1 MTSKPTDYVSIP
13 IIEIPDADQKLMKDF
28 RRDILQI
35 NLEESL
41 HLPGMFTLVINN
53 PYAPLDQETKTWQYD
68 SIVQVGKRVKLGFT
82 SSTTESTQAH
92 TAYVIQGEITSI
104 ETHFTSR
111 TQAPI
116 IIRGYDVA
124 HRLHRGHYIRSFQDY
139 TDADIVKE
147 IAKELGIEIGTL
159 DPSGDKHEYIFQE
172 NQTNM
177 EFLRERAARIGFE
190 LFVQDGKLYFR
201 KPKQNEILKLQWLRD
216 VSSFRVRITTAEQVK
231 AVEVRSWDYER
242 KEVIVAR
249 APQQSPAPASNS
261 SNLTGQ
267 TKVAVT
273 NASDNLVI
281 TTTNH
286 GRGSDYSQKFGS
298 NPPEPKMI
306 VVDKPTATLKEA
318 EVMAKALF
326 SELEGDF
333 VCADAQAP
341 GDPRIRPGKVIEL
354 EKMGRYSGQ
363 YYVTESRHLFY
374 EGIYTTEFSVRGLRG
389 GDLLQTLSPSV
400 RPRPGQTHL
409 VGIVTNNKDPK
420 GWGRVR
426 VKFPTLSPEK
436 DSTAHASYWA
446 RVVGVGAGPGRG
458 FDCLPEINDEVLV
471 AFEHGDIHRPYVI
484 GGVWNG
490 KDQPPEK
497 VENTVGDRSQVR
509 LRTFK
514 TRTGHT
520 LQFVEETQHSSQAG
534 IYITSSG
541 GHQIEINDSDGSI
554 EIQTQEGQR
563 ITLSDRSSNIT
574 IHSTGDINLTPGSGK
589 VVVAGT
595 ILTGGVLLGTPL
607 SSVNVGQTL
616 TSLKEQLQQNTEGD
630 RQRDRTAA
638 ELRQEIQNNAQAD
651 RQRDETLKALQN
663 QVQPRTSPTQ
673 SQTASPANASTNPT
687 SNQKSAPANPPATSS
702 LTGRQVA

>member
-13 IIEIPDADQKLMKDF
+13 IIEIPDADPELMKEF

-35 NLEESL
+35 CVEESL

-53 PYAPLDQETKTWQYD
+53 PYAPLDQDTKTWKYEL
-68 SIVQVGKRVKLGFT
+68 IIQVGKKVKLGFT
-82 SSTTESTQAH
+82 SSTTESTQAQ
-92 TAYVIQGEITSI
+92 TGYVIEGEITSI

-116 IIRGYDVA
+116 VIRGYDVA
-124 HRLHRGHYIRSFQDY
+124 HRLHRGRYIRSFQDY
-139 TDADIVKE
+139 TDTDIVKG
-147 IAKELGIEIGTL
+147 IAEELGMEIGTL
-159 DPSGDKHEYIFQE
+159 DASGDKHEYIFQE

-201 KPKQNEILKLQWLRD
+201 KPKQNEILEMQWLRD

-249 APQQSPAPASNS
+249 APKQNPVSASNN

-267 TKVAVT
+267 TNVAAT
-273 NASDNLVI
+273 NESDNLVI
-281 TTTNH
+281 TSTKN
-286 GRGSDYSQKFGS
+286 GKGSDYSQKFGS
-298 NPPEPKMI
+298 NPPEPKLI
-306 VVDKPTATLKEA
+306 VVDKPAATVKEA

-341 GDPRIRPGKVIEL
+341 GDPRIRPGKVIKL

-389 GDLLQTLSPSV
+389 GDLLQTLSPTA
-400 RPRPGQTHL
+400 RLRPGQTHL

-420 GWGRVR
+420 DLGRVK
-426 VKFPTLSPEK
+426 VKFPTLTPEK
-436 DSTAHASYWA
+436 DSTAHSSFWA

-458 FDCLPEINDEVLV
+458 FYCLPEINDEVLV

-490 KDQPPEK
+490 KDQPPENVK
-497 VENTVGDRSQVR
+497 NTVDDRSQVR

-520 LQFVEETQHSSQAG
+520 LQFVEETQGSSKAG
-534 IYITSSG
+534 IYITSSK
-541 GHQIEINDSDGSI
+541 GHQIQINDSDGSI
-554 EIQTQEGQR
+554 EIQTKGGQR
-563 ITLSDRSSNIT
+563 MTLSDRSSNIT
-574 IHSTGDINLTPGSGK
+574 IHSTGNINLAPGSGQ
-589 VVVAGT
+589 VVVSGT
-595 ILTGGVLLGTPL
+595 ILTGGVLLGTL
-607 SSVNVGQTL
+607 STAVNVGETL
-616 TSLKEQLQQNTEGD
+616 TSLQKQLQQNTD
-630 RQRDRTAA
+630 SDLQRDRTAA
-638 ELRQEIQNNAQAD
+638 KQRQELQNNAAAD
-651 RQRDETLKALQN
+651 RQRDESLKALQN
-663 QVQPRTSPTQ
+663 QVQPQTSPTQ
-673 SQTASPANASTNPT
+673 PQTASQRTP
-687 SNQKSAPANPPATSS
+687 
-702 LTGRQVA
+702 